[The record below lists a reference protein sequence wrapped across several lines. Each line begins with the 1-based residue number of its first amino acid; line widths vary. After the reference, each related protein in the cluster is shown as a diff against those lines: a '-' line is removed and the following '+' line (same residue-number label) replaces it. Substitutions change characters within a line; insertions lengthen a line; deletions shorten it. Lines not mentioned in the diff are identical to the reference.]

1 MASQFPSTPI
11 ARLTGHKG
19 PIHALT
25 YSAGSG
31 QYLLSGSSDRTINL
45 YNPFKAP
52 SIASEDS
59 SVKSTTPSP
68 ALVQS
73 YNGAHA
79 HEILTLAVA
88 GDNSRFVS
96 GGGDKTV
103 FLWDVATAKTLRR
116 YGGGP
121 GGHGG
126 RIECV
131 AFGGEGDSVV
141 VSGSFDSSVRL
152 WDTKSRDGRPLM
164 VLSEARDSV
173 SCLVVGEAEV
183 VAGSVDGRVRG
194 YDLRMGMV
202 SVDVIGSKSPRLL
215 LVTLVCAGGQVRLR
229 MFQQVADRKNA
240 TLWELEN
247 QAEVVQSRT
256 GHLTDS
262 DSTNGLRPCID
273 SRLDIAS
280 NGKVQ
285 WQATA
290 VIHRSRLHQ

>member
-1 MASQFPSTPI
+1 MTSQLPSTPI

-25 YSAGSG
+25 YSAGTG

-45 YNPFKAP
+45 YNPSKAP
-52 SIASEDS
+52 SLSSEDS

-73 YNGAHA
+73 YTGAHA

-88 GDNSRFVS
+88 SDNSRFVS

-116 YGGGP
+116 YGGGA

-194 YDLRMGMV
+194 YDLRMGV
-202 SVDVIGSKSPRLL
+202 ISVDVIGSTSSCLL
-215 LVTLVCAGGQVRLR
+215 FVTLCCTGGQVRLR
-229 MFQQVADRKNA
+229 KFQQVCRQELS

-247 QAEVVQSRT
+247 QADVVSSRA
-256 GHLTDS
+256 GHLTDGNF
-262 DSTNGLRPCID
+262 TF
-273 SRLDIAS
+273 
-280 NGKVQ
+280 
-285 WQATA
+285 
-290 VIHRSRLHQ
+290 